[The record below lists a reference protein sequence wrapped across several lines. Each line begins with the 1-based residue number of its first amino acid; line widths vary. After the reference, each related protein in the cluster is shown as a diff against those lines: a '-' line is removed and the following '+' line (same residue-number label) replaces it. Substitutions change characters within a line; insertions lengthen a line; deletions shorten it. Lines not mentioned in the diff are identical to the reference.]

1 MDSSR
6 SAFGQIQSKYRSK
19 LPKLSIAEVKDHLK
33 FDRREAHTLAN
44 PQQMDNVQY
53 CVETALRDGVEGD
66 LIETGVFRGG
76 QTILMRG
83 ILKAYG
89 VTNRRVFV
97 ADSFEG
103 LPVPKTAVSD
113 IIAHDF
119 LGLVNHFKVTYEE
132 VRSNFAK
139 YHLLDDQVCFLKGW
153 FADQRRLKNL
163 L

>member
-53 CVETALRDGVEGD
+53 CVETALRDWVEGD

-83 ILKAYG
+83 ILKA
-89 VTNRRVFV
+89 
-97 ADSFEG
+97 
-103 LPVPKTAVSD
+103 
-113 IIAHDF
+113 
-119 LGLVNHFKVTYEE
+119 
-132 VRSNFAK
+132 
-139 YHLLDDQVCFLKGW
+139 
-153 FADQRRLKNL
+153 
-163 L
+163 